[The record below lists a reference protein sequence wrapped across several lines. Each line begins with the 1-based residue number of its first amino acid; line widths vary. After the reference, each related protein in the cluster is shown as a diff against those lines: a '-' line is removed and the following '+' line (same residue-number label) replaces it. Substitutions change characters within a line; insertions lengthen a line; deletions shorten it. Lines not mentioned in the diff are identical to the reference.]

1 VRQADRIQDFLQRL
15 LPLTR
20 SNLLTELER
29 MEACGADMP
38 GAAKVLSKLR
48 AEFYK
53 NGQTQDRMGHPARYF
68 LAPLEPLL
76 TDGASEHANSG
87 RMLRGSLFPI
97 WEWITRDLLPT
108 MARDYVKDMNELI
121 AAGNQRQARLAA
133 ATFQT
138 KVVKSLEGRLGSPDG
153 ADQVRARLATYTASP
168 AAYLDLTKMMR
179 VLRARE
185 ALAKFNEA
193 LPPTIKKFDDPQVAK
208 ITALL
213 DGFRKANAEE
223 IAFALALVATRLK
236 TPWELIRLATR
247 GAPGRNASDIAAAPY
262 AIAVSMV
269 LDRLEDNQST
279 LRVALRNNRVMVAKE
294 ILTEIYDT
302 EDAVQTSIDM
312 LERSSWGQR
321 LDHLMNAVTALV
333 EAEVSRFPD
342 NVGHILGSRRHR
354 RRSLAGQLAGMA
366 GKARNAMSGGTA
378 FYRKLV
384 GPRENSRA

>member
-68 LAPLEPLL
+68 FAPLEPLL

-87 RMLRGSLFPI
+87 RMLRGSLFPL

-153 ADQVRARLATYTASP
+153 ADQVSARLATYTASP

-208 ITALL
+208 ITTLL

-247 GAPGRNASDIAAAPY
+247 GAPSRNASDIAAAPY

-302 EDAVQTSIDM
+302 EDAVQAGIDM
-312 LERSSWGQR
+312 LEQSSWGQR
-321 LDHLMNAVTALV
+321 LDNLMNAVTALV